1 MKILL
6 INPSYIT
13 LSARFGTGHQIP
25 LGLLMVGGPLL
36 DAGHQV
42 ILLDAERRHLS
53 VRAIVDEVKSVAPQ
67 IVMTGHAGSTSAHPV
82 CVKMLSA
89 IKNDCPNVITV
100 YGGVYPSFHAEEI
113 LEKEQAVDIIARG
126 EGEAVSLDLVDTI
139 ESKGPLHNVLGI
151 AYRARNQVVLT
162 PPRPPSNNLDAFRI
176 GWELIENWDD
186 YQCFGLGR
194 SAIVQFSR
202 GCPHQCTYCG
212 QRDFWVKW
220 RHRDPSKVVD
230 EIEWLHRTHNVRF
243 ISLADENP
251 TSNKIIWQS
260 FLKELAARE
269 LQVHFFASIRATDIV
284 RDADILHLYQQ
295 AGIQY
300 ILLGVESTEP
310 EVLKSIKKGS
320 TTRLDL
326 AACRLLKQ
334 HGIFS
339 IVAHVV
345 GLKDET
351 WKTFWTS
358 IKQLIFYDGDFVNV
372 THVTPHG
379 WTAFGRQVKDH
390 TVVQPDLNKWDYRH
404 QILEQRH
411 LSTWKVFLAVK
422 WLELWV
428 HARPGRLWTILTTR
442 DRFRRRQLLWSFYHT
457 GLVWFGEILQGSILA
472 FKHLLKYLKPL
483 GAPQKKI
490 RHSYKNINNVRHVPT
505 PAVQKMS
512 KLNRL
517 KFNPYNVEPDGLI
530 MAESNLCSTSTQPNL
545 NLPLS

>member
-6 INPSYIT
+6 INPSHIT

-42 ILLDAERRHLS
+42 RLLDAERRHLS
-53 VRAIVDEVKSVAPQ
+53 NRAIVGEVKNFAPQ
-67 IVMTGHAGSTSAHPV
+67 IVMTGHAGSTSAHPI
-82 CVKMLSA
+82 CVKMLTA
-89 IKNDCPNVITV
+89 IKNACPDVITV
-100 YGGVYPSFHAEEI
+100 YGGVYPSFHSEDI
-113 LEKEQAVDIIARG
+113 LAKEQAIDIIVRG
-126 EGEAVSLDLVDTI
+126 EGEAVSLDLVDII
-139 ESKGPLHNVLGI
+139 ESKGPLHKVSGI
-151 AYRARNQVVLT
+151 AYRVRSQFVLT
-162 PPRPPSNNLDAFRI
+162 PPRPPSKNLDAFRI
-176 GWELIENWDD
+176 GWELIDNWDD

-220 RHRDPSKVVD
+220 RHRDPLKVVD
-230 EIEWLHRTHNVRF
+230 EIEWLYRTHNVRF

-251 TSNKIIWQS
+251 ASDKTTWQS
-260 FLKELAARE
+260 FLKELSSRE
-269 LQVHFFASIRATDIV
+269 LQVHFFASIRTTDIV

-320 TTRLDL
+320 TTQLDL

-358 IKQLIFYDGDFVNV
+358 IKQLIYYDGDFVNV

-379 WTAFGRQVKDH
+379 WTAFGLQVKDH

-404 QILEQRH
+404 QVLEQRH

-422 WLELWV
+422 WLELFV
-428 HARPGRLWTILTTR
+428 HARPGRLWAIITTK
-442 DRFRRRQLLWSFYHT
+442 DRFRRRQLLWSFFHT
-457 GLVWFGEILQGSILA
+457 GLVWFGEILLGALLP
-472 FKHLLKYLKPL
+472 FKQTLKHLKPL
-483 GAPQKKI
+483 WAPLEKI
-490 RHSYKNINNVRHVPT
+490 RPSYKNIKNVQHVPAPT
-505 PAVQKMS
+505 VQKPC
-512 KLNRL
+512 KINCLG
-517 KFNPYNVEPDGLI
+517 FNTCDMEPDGLI
-530 MAESNLCSTSTQPNL
+530 TAESESCSPSTHPNL
-545 NLPLS
+545 NLPLF